1 MDKIKKNLFQR
12 KSRINQVL
20 DISSNLNKN
29 IFNEGTIYKMFFE
42 IEKLKL
48 VLFNE
53 DQNMAF
59 EKIKIEY
66 SSLFQKKRKI
76 DLKSLYSK
84 LIHKNDII
92 SQNLAIILSRNKKI
106 N

>member
-1 MDKIKKNLFQR
+1 
-12 KSRINQVL
+12 
-20 DISSNLNKN
+20 
-29 IFNEGTIYKMFFE
+29 MFFE